1 MSESVYLRSVV
12 LFSVEWTPPLPSF
25 WAAGVH
31 TLSAVRRDSDTF
43 STRMRKK
50 VTFLNFYKLTFR
62 ITYEAIFINVNV
74 RSSIPSA
81 DRLGTTTTSIEQK

>member
-1 MSESVYLRSVV
+1 
-12 LFSVEWTPPLPSF
+12 
-25 WAAGVH
+25 
-31 TLSAVRRDSDTF
+31 
-43 STRMRKK
+43 MRKK

-81 DRLGTTTTSIEQK
+81 DRLGTTTTSIEGIMSIINKSDFTFLNL

>member
-12 LFSVEWTPPLPSF
+12 LCRMNSSSSF

-31 TLSAVRRDSDTF
+31 TLFAVRRDSDTF